1 MLELM
6 VLRLVRLLSF
16 DVPTHPFQ
24 QGPTHPYSNSFAHIR
39 YGYPYPSYPTTI
51 SFASI
56 SLLDAWEYAY
66 QYETAG

>member
-6 VLRLVRLLSF
+6 VLRLVRLLPF
-16 DVPTHPFQ
+16 DVPTHPFR

-39 YGYPYPSYPTTI
+39 YGHPSPYPITI

-56 SLLDAWEYAY
+56 SLLDAWESAY